1 MSKAAKAKARPKVTA
16 KRKAAPKPKAKA
28 KAKPRAKPTAKP
40 KAKAKPKAAKHTPA
54 VEIDIQAPLWDSQPA
69 AARTVRA
76 AIAAAAALSTSG
88 GEVSILLTDDS
99 AVRVLN
105 RDWRGIDKPTNV
117 LSFPAPE
124 NLSQGAAG
132 ILGDIVIAYETLTRE
147 CADEDRDFLHHLAHL
162 TVHGYLHLVGYD
174 HQNDK
179 EAGAMEA
186 LESRIMTRM
195 KLPDPWHDIDR
206 KSGNA

>member
-1 MSKAAKAKARPKVTA
+1 MSVA
-16 KRKAAPKPKAKA
+16 
-28 KAKPRAKPTAKP
+28 
-40 KAKAKPKAAKHTPA
+40 AKAKPKAKPIFKAKPAAKPKPRPRPKAPLAPA
-54 VEIDIQAPLWDSQPA
+54 VDIEVQSPLWDKQPGA
-69 AARTVRA
+69 AQTVRD

-124 NLSQGAAG
+124 NMSKSAAG
-132 ILGDIVIAYETLTRE
+132 ILGDIVIAYETLMRE

-174 HQNDK
+174 HQNDA
-179 EAGAMEA
+179 EASEMEA
-186 LESRIMTRM
+186 LESKIMTRM
-195 KLPDPWHDIDR
+195 KLPDPWQDLDR
-206 KSGNA
+206 KSGGA

>member
-1 MSKAAKAKARPKVTA
+1 MSAAASPKLKVRGKAPAKAKR
-16 KRKAAPKPKAKA
+16 
-28 KAKPRAKPTAKP
+28 
-40 KAKAKPKAAKHTPA
+40 TPA
-54 VEIDIQAPLWDSQPA
+54 IDIEIQSPLWDQQPA
-69 AARTVRA
+69 AEQAVREA
-76 AIAAAAALSTSG
+76 VAAAAALSTSG

-117 LSFPAPE
+117 LSFPLGDPGPLGDPALPW
-124 NLSQGAAG
+124 L
-132 ILGDIVIAYETLTRE
+132 IGDIVIAYETLTRE

-174 HQNDK
+174 HQDDAQAD
-179 EAGAMEA
+179 EMEA

-195 KLPDPWHDIDR
+195 QLPDPWLDR
-206 KSGNA
+206 SREQSGA